1 MWLANQLFKSQ
12 VESINMDIKKVA
24 PILTISHGS
33 NNQAQDGDLANL
45 SSVTTALHLD
55 TVACSDVMDTGA
67 KRLMESEMCSDK
79 LGADLQVS
87 VSN

>member
-24 PILTISHGS
+24 PILRISHDS
-33 NNQAQDGDLANL
+33 NKQAQDGDLANR

-55 TVACSDVMDTGA
+55 TIACSDVM
-67 KRLMESEMCSDK
+67 
-79 LGADLQVS
+79 V
-87 VSN
+87 

>member
-24 PILTISHGS
+24 PILTVSHGS

-55 TVACSDVMDTGA
+55 TVACSDVM
-67 KRLMESEMCSDK
+67 
-79 LGADLQVS
+79 V
-87 VSN
+87 